1 MDGHLKNTSTE
12 LQFYKT
18 STWLLGPCGGRRCG
32 GRDERKLRKWIKY
45 FSCLE
50 EIKYTYLNIYL
61 KIYIFEYIFEN
72 THLNIIL
79 KYKIKKLWEMNK
91 NIVNRM

>member
-1 MDGHLKNTSTE
+1 MDGCLKNTSTE

-18 STWLLGPCGGRRCG
+18 STWLLGPCGSRRRG
-32 GRDERKLRKWIKY
+32 GRDERKLRKWIKHY
-45 FSCLE
+45 SCLE
-50 EIKYTYLNIYL
+50 EIKYTYLNIYF
-61 KIYIFEYIFEN
+61 KIYIFEHIFES

-91 NIVNRM
+91 N